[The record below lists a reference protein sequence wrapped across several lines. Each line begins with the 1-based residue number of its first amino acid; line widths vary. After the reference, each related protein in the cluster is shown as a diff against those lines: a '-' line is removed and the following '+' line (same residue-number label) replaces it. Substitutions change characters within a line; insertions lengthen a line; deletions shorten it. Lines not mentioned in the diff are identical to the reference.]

1 MSSILKRALIFIS
14 IVFFCL
20 FISNFALANENNM
33 MNSVKNGVND
43 VRNVVGGAENVVK
56 NAATDTTTSI
66 RDGME
71 SMKNDTQSAMHDA
84 TSTRNSGDNFDATR
98 TAANAPAT
106 NNTIWTWFIVA
117 IITLIVIG
125 VLWYMATRNNNSDN

>member
-1 MSSILKRALIFIS
+1 MNKKFF
-14 IVFFCL
+14 VFFGIIVSIIFSFTFC
-20 FISNFALANENNM
+20 FATNTDGMGKA
-33 MNSVKNGVND
+33 VND
-43 VRNVVGGAENVVK
+43 VRNFVGGAENVVK